1 MIFTVSYNRKKYQI
15 MHGIKAVIVQ
25 AMTAFSHVCHSVI

>member
-15 MHGIKAVIVQ
+15 KHGIKAVIVQ
-25 AMTAFSHVCHSVI
+25 AMTAFLLWL